1 MANSWGNR
9 GNSGLLYFWGD
20 PKALQMVTADMK
32 LKDTPCK
39 KRYDQPRQ
47 CIKKET
53 HYFANRGPS
62 NQSYGFSNTHVW
74 MWELDYKESWVL
86 KNWCFWTVVLRI
98 LLRVPWTARRSN
110 QSILKEVNLE
120 YIGRTNSEA
129 VAPILWPP
137 DAKNWLTGKDLD
149 AGKDWRWVEKGST
162 EDEMRRLDGITDS
175 TDMSLSKLHE
185 LVMDRESWH
194 ATVHGVAKSRTWLS
208 NWTGLILCYNKDESW
223 KHDGKWKK
231 PVTKDNILCKSI
243 LLKYAEWA

>member
-1 MANSWGNR
+1 M
-9 GNSGLLYFWGD
+9 LTKVQLV
-20 PKALQMVTADMK
+20 KAMVFPILM
-32 LKDTPCK
+32 
-39 KRYDQPRQ
+39 
-47 CIKKET
+47 
-53 HYFANRGPS
+53 
-62 NQSYGFSNTHVW
+62 YGC
-74 MWELDYKESWVL
+74 ESWTL
-86 KNWCFWTVVLRI
+86 KKAEHWRIDTVELWCWRR

-110 QSILKEVNLE
+110 QSILKEVNIE

-129 VAPILWPP
+129 VAPTLWPP

-149 AGKDWRWVEKGST
+149 AGKDWRWVEKGTT

-185 LVMDRESWH
+185 FVMDREAWH
-194 ATVHGVAKSRTWLS
+194 ATVHGVAKCRTWLS